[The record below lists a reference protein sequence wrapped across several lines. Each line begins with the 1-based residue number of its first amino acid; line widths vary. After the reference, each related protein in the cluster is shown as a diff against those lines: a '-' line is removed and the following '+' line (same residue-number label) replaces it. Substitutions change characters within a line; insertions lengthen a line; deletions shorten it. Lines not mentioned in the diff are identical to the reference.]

1 VHAAAAYLVMAV
13 LYLFGAMYLNRSA
26 SAVGRLERMHRTVD
40 REEALEG
47 QRAFWK
53 FCGG

>member
-1 VHAAAAYLVMAV
+1 MHAAAAYLVMAV

-26 SAVGRLERMHRTVD
+26 SAVGRLKRMHRTVD
-40 REEALEG
+40 LEEALEG